1 MIDVQEYSFESANR
15 RDESEEDNV
24 DQVVRFD
31 NVLDIETD
39 HRAVRGGR

>member
-1 MIDVQEYSFESANR
+1 MIDVQECSFGSANR
-15 RDESEEDNV
+15 RDESENDNI

-39 HRAVRGGR
+39 CRAVRGGR